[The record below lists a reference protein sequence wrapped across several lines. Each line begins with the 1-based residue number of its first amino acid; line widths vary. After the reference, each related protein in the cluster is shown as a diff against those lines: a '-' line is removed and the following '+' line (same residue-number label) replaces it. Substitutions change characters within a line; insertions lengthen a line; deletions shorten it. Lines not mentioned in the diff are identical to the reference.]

1 MRVVFIGLWTMA
13 VSVLASSLQA
23 RLMDVV
29 PPNPLIIAERLISSE
44 FVDTFLSHFE
54 RDIQIGEWEE
64 SRRQISY
71 KSDIHTPF
79 GSFPCTT
86 VCKQCV
92 TASNGVASDLLEDLV
107 ISGIPFVG
115 PLQMKRLWSLRRL
128 EDEKIHLLVDFEL
141 QSRIPW
147 FAENIV
153 RAEIAKQ
160 TSETF
165 DAASKK

>member
-1 MRVVFIGLWTMA
+1 MRVVFIGLIMA
-13 VSVLASSLQA
+13 LAELASSLQS

-29 PPNPLIIAERLISSE
+29 PPNPLSISERLISSE
-44 FVDTFLSHFE
+44 FVNTFLSRFG
-54 RDIQIGEWEE
+54 RDIEIGQWEE

-92 TASNGVASDLLEDLV
+92 TACDGVASDLLEDLV
-107 ISGIPFVG
+107 INGIPFVG
-115 PLQMKRLWSLRRL
+115 PLQMKRSWSLRRL
-128 EDEKIHLLVDFEL
+128 EDGKIHLLVDFEL

-165 DAASKK
+165 DAASQK

>member
-1 MRVVFIGLWTMA
+1 MRVVFIGLIMA
-13 VSVLASSLQA
+13 LAELASSLQS

-29 PPNPLIIAERLISSE
+29 PPNPLSISERLISSE
-44 FVDTFLSHFE
+44 FVNTFLSRFG
-54 RDIQIGEWEE
+54 RDIEIGQWEE

-92 TASNGVASDLLEDLV
+92 TACDGVASDLLEDLV
-107 ISGIPFVG
+107 INGIPFVG
-115 PLQMKRLWSLRRL
+115 PLEMKRSWSLRRL

-165 DAASKK
+165 DAASQK